1 VGIADTIIANALAGL
16 CQRRPNFDPLA
27 SVEK

>member
-1 VGIADTIIANALAGL
+1 MDHREPKSPLQAGL

-27 SVEK
+27 AAEC